1 MALMSKPSI
10 AYVVPLINQSILFPS
25 LVLRLSINR
34 ADTSAL
40 LSNLIHSGNPPHFV
54 ACVPQRQDST
64 QSGDQSGASSE
75 ELQANLSTFGC
86 LGKLLRLEKS
96 NDGFVAVIEG
106 VHRIQVN
113 KVKVVQKWGVQA
125 LEAEIEHKDAK
136 SIAEN
141 DSEAQGRLSSL
152 KASSTELITT
162 LKGLKLPTV
171 LIRRLELFISKA
183 DSDSAGQLCDLMVS
197 VVDSTLSEKISVLES
212 LDISARL
219 QKVHELVSKQ
229 LNTIKVSRKISSSV
243 DQTLNKQ
250 QKEFILRQKLNAIKK
265 ELGQL
270 NGNSDEAEA
279 EEDDA
284 SEYRKKIDAAQLSED
299 AKVVADKELKRLKR
313 MQPQQA
319 EYNVIRTYLDNILEI
334 PWTKTSQNSALEVK
348 NIEEARRVL
357 DEDHFG
363 LEKVKKRLIEYLAV
377 LRLRQTLDREVK
389 IDSGSKL

>member
-1 MALMSKPSI
+1 MAVASRPTTTL
-10 AYVVPLINQSILFPS
+10 VVPLLKQSILFPN
-25 LVLRLSINR
+25 LVLRLIIDH
-34 ADTSAL
+34 ADVSSL
-40 LSNLIHSGNPPHFV
+40 LGNLIHSGNPPHYV
-54 ACVPQRQDST
+54 ACIPQRSETIPSSDDSST
-64 QSGDQSGASSE
+64 SLE
-75 ELQANLSTFGC
+75 KLQENLSSFGC
-86 LGKLLRLEKS
+86 LGKLLRLEKGH
-96 NDGFVAVIEG
+96 DGFVAVIEG
-106 VHRIQVN
+106 VHRVQVN

-125 LEAEIEHKDAK
+125 LEARVEHKDAK
-136 SIAEN
+136 SIAE
-141 DSEAQGRLSSL
+141 DDAEAQGRLASL

-171 LIRRLELFISKA
+171 LIRRLEAFISKA
-183 DSDSAGQLCDLMVS
+183 ESDSAGQLCDLMVS
-197 VVDSTLSEKISVLES
+197 VVDSTWADKVIVLES
-212 LDISARL
+212 LDISKRL
-219 QKVHELVSKQ
+219 LKVHELVSKQ
-229 LNTIKVSRKISSSV
+229 LNTIKVSRKISSTV

-270 NGNSDEAEA
+270 NGTTEETEA

-299 AKVVADKELKRLKR
+299 AKLVAEKELKRLKR

-334 PWTKTSQNSALEVK
+334 PWTKTSQNTALEAK
-348 NIEEARRVL
+348 NIEEARRIL

-377 LRLRQTLDREVK
+377 LRLRQTLDREVR
-389 IDSGSKL
+389 IHSSSKL